1 MGSTFAVDRSC
12 RIGYPWPTFLEVVP
26 QSMEKNGRSGL
37 FTLSLAALGIV
48 YGDIGTSPLYTLNTI
63 FTAGMHPVPLNQ
75 ENILGILSLIF
86 WSLMVVV
93 SFKYVVFI
101 MHADNKG
108 EGGIMALLSLV
119 LGKLGKNGR
128 RRATI
133 LMLGLFGAALFY
145 GDGVITPAISV
156 LSAVEGLQVVSP
168 LFKSYVIPMTL
179 GILFAL
185 FFFQRRGTASVG
197 ALFGPIMCL
206 WFLVLALFGIRSI
219 LSEPHV
225 LGAFNPVH
233 GMLFLEKNPEIGF
246 LSLGGV
252 VLALTGAEALYADMG
267 HFGRKPIQL
276 AWFGFVLPA
285 LLLNYF
291 GQGALL
297 IHDPK
302 AIANPFYLLA
312 PHWALFPLVLLSTVA
327 TVIASQAVISGAFS
341 MTSQAI
347 RLGYAPRMETQHT
360 SEEEIGQI
368 YVPGINW
375 TLLLAV
381 TALVLGFRTSS
392 SLASAYGI
400 AVTGTMTVTSL
411 LAFIVVRRLWGWGLI
426 RGALLILP
434 LMTIDLAFFGANL
447 IKVEEGGWFPLV
459 LASVIFT
466 LMTTWKQGRVLL
478 AERMKRESIA
488 LEPFVESLSPDSV
501 VRVSGTAVFL
511 TANPE
516 GVPHALLHNLK
527 HNKVLHERVVIL
539 NVLVQEIPHVPAD
552 ERFEYR
558 VLQNGFHRMIVRFGF
573 KDEPN
578 LPKALFAQKILAL
591 EPMDTSYF
599 LSREMLIPKA
609 GHKMALWREKLFV
622 AMFRNAGSAIPFFRL
637 PPNRVVEIGAQ
648 VVL

>member
-1 MGSTFAVDRSC
+1 
-12 RIGYPWPTFLEVVP
+12 
-26 QSMEKNGRSGL
+26 MEKNGRSGL

-411 LAFIVVRRLWGWGLI
+411 LALIVVRRLWGWGLI

>member
-1 MGSTFAVDRSC
+1 
-12 RIGYPWPTFLEVVP
+12 
-26 QSMEKNGRSGL
+26 MEKNGKSGL
-37 FTLSLAALGIV
+37 FSLSLAALGIV

-86 WSLMVVV
+86 WALMIVV
-93 SFKYVVFI
+93 SLKYVVFI

-119 LGKLGKNGR
+119 LGKLRKSGR
-128 RRATI
+128 QRTTI

-156 LSAVEGLQVVSP
+156 LSAVEGLQVASP

-179 GILFAL
+179 VILFAL

-225 LGAFNPVH
+225 LGAFSPMH
-233 GMLFLEKNPEIGF
+233 GLLFLENNPEIGF

-312 PHWALFPLVLLSTVA
+312 PHWALFPLVVLSTAA

-381 TALVLGFRTSS
+381 TALVLGFRASS

-426 RGALLILP
+426 RGALLIFP

-488 LEPFVESLSPDSV
+488 LEPFVESLSLDSV

-539 NVLVQEIPHVPAD
+539 NVQIQDIPHVPIE
-552 ERFEYR
+552 ERIEYR
-558 VLQNGFHRMIVRFGF
+558 ALQNGFHRMIVQFGF

-578 LPKALFAQKILAL
+578 LPKALFAENVLAL
-591 EPMDTSYF
+591 ESMDTSYF

-609 GHKMALWREKLFV
+609 GHKMAFWREKLFV

>member
-1 MGSTFAVDRSC
+1 
-12 RIGYPWPTFLEVVP
+12 
-26 QSMEKNGRSGL
+26 MEKNGKSGL
-37 FTLSLAALGIV
+37 ITLSLAALGIV

-86 WSLMVVV
+86 WSLMIVV

-156 LSAVEGLQVVSP
+156 LSAVEGLQVASP

-179 GILFAL
+179 AILFAL
-185 FFFQRRGTASVG
+185 FFFQRKGTASVG
-197 ALFGPIMCL
+197 TLFGPIMCL

-233 GMLFLEKNPEIGF
+233 GMFFLEKNPGIGF

-312 PHWALFPLVLLSTVA
+312 PHWALFPLVLLSTAA

-381 TALVLGFRTSS
+381 AALVLGFRTSS

-447 IKVEEGGWFPLV
+447 IKIEEGGWFPLV

-488 LEPFVESLSPDSV
+488 LEPFVASLSRDSV

-539 NVLVQEIPHVPAD
+539 NVLVQEIPHVPVD
-552 ERFEYR
+552 ERIEYR
-558 VLQNGFHRMIVRFGF
+558 DLQNGFHRMIVRFGF

-578 LPKALFAQKILAL
+578 LPKALFAQKIQAL

-622 AMFRNAGSAIPFFRL
+622 AMFRNAGSAVPFFRL